1 MNKIFTQLVES
12 RHLTNDFL
20 HPKYESLNDPYQMPD
35 LEKAI
40 ARIKKALRNR
50 EKILIYGDYDVDGVT
65 ASTVMESAL
74 KLAGID
80 PAQIEIMLPDRFIDG
95 YGMSPRLITRAKE
108 DKITLVITVD
118 CGSRNHAIVDEL
130 NENSIDTIITDHHEC
145 EDILP
150 EAVAVINPHRHDYT
164 GPEELKDLAGVGV
177 AFKLAQG
184 LVKDGL
190 IKTGQEKWLL
200 DLVLIG
206 TLCDSMRLT
215 RENRILTYFGKVVL
229 EKTRRPGLREL
240 MKNGQVDKITSEA
253 IGFRIGPRL
262 NAAGRL
268 KTAEIALNVLRT
280 GSAPEAA
287 KLASALEELNKER
300 KSAQRAAVSEI
311 EHRLDERK
319 KSEQTPVIIET
330 GTFHEGIIGIVAGR
344 LVEKYH
350 HPAFVLTEVEEGIF
364 KGSGRS
370 FGEFNLA
377 DALNYAK
384 ESIEGGGGHAMAA
397 GVQVRAKNLYAFR
410 EKINEYYNSL
420 SLENQD
426 RFLKHQADL
435 EITDLKDINLEL
447 MDDLATLEPFGTG
460 NEEPTICL
468 KDAQIIDQ
476 KRMGAEGTHLRL
488 DLKGKDGKIIKAV
501 AFSAPEGWFNLDDTI
516 PHTFIIRPVI
526 NEWHGTRSV
535 ESHLLDILE

>member
-145 EDILP
+145 EDALP
-150 EAVAVINPHRHDYT
+150 EAIAVINPHRHDYA

>member
-1 MNKIFTQLVES
+1 
-12 RHLTNDFL
+12 
-20 HPKYESLNDPYQMPD
+20 
-35 LEKAI
+35 
-40 ARIKKALRNR
+40 
-50 EKILIYGDYDVDGVT
+50 
-65 ASTVMESAL
+65 MESAL

-150 EAVAVINPHRHDYT
+150 EAVAVINPHRHDYA